1 MSGHSAQELARTH
14 AGRIYGVVVVKAAR
28 RKSLRALGRL
38 YVKARAFGPPD
49 RGVYRPQRG
58 SNPLQRGAPVTH
70 EAPWSAREVKN
81 GWGGVRMVPR
91 LSANSNRGNNSG
103 RGVTQSFRTALFVP
117 PGKGPHMHAPTAPA
131 SGGR

>member
-49 RGVYRPQRG
+49 RG
-58 SNPLQRGAPVTH
+58 SLQASKGFEPFAERRACYARGAL
-70 EAPWSAREVKN
+70 EREGGKKWL
-81 GWGGVRMVPR
+81 GWRPYGTSVERQ
-91 LSANSNRGNNSG
+91 LNRGNNSG
-103 RGVTQSFRTALFVP
+103 RGMIFSYCPQVKA
-117 PGKGPHMHAPTAPA
+117 HACMHL
-131 SGGR
+131 RLHLRRVVDED